1 MYNILFIHSSVNG
14 CLNCLHV
21 LAIVSSIAMN
31 IGVYVSFQ
39 IIVFS
44 RYMPRSGIAGSSST
58 SIFSFLKKPPIVI
71 IPIYIPTSSVGG
83 FLFLH
88 NLCSICYL

>member
-1 MYNILFIHSSVNG
+1 
-14 CLNCLHV
+14 
-21 LAIVSSIAMN
+21 
-31 IGVYVSFQ
+31 
-39 IIVFS
+39 
-44 RYMPRSGIAGSSST
+44 MPRSGIAGSSSN

-88 NLCSICYL
+88 ILSSICYL

>member
-14 CLNCLHV
+14 CLDCLHV
-21 LAIVSSIAMN
+21 LAIVSSVAMN
-31 IGVYVSFQ
+31 IGVHVSFQ

-44 RYMPRSGIAGSSST
+44 RYTPRSGIAGSSSG
-58 SIFSFLKKPPIVI
+58 SVFSFLKKLPIVI
-71 IPIYIPTSSVGG
+71 IPIYIPASNVGA

-88 NLCSICYL
+88 ILSSICYL